1 MQQQFHYENDEAIQH
16 VVFMQHFEVS
26 GSAWEAAF
34 FFFFFLSQSSRF
46 HKSTSQPALFSSS
59 WKLSQASR
67 GDVKKCTYLDHVPE
81 AAWGE
86 RAEQGPPTARL
97 MQPIGW
103 LMFRLL
109 CRSYY
114 LGVTRARLQQ
124 FNLNP

>member
-1 MQQQFHYENDEAIQH
+1 MQQQFHYENDETIQH

-34 FFFFFLSQSSRF
+34 FFFKVSSRF
-46 HKSTSQPALFSSS
+46 HKSTSQPTLFSSS